1 MGFPRRGIVGF
12 VSSFE
17 FFMTLK
23 NFNDLHWIYKY
34 DENSPEMKEFI
45 QLIYRVKKNF
55 TDYISLD
62 NAVELFPNHQF
73 NTAFPW
79 CYTNE
84 IVCIILTELRYNHWN
99 QYYYSH
105 MDDERLTQMVDWAYK
120 EYRKNCLVNDISQD
134 FD

>member
-17 FFMTLK
+17 FFITLK

-34 DENSPEMKEFI
+34 DEDSPEMKEFI
-45 QLIYRVKKNF
+45 KLIYRVKKNF